1 MTPSRRAFLA
11 LAVAATGG
19 AAWAAHSVA
28 AVGKTAAFDQRA
40 FETALAAGKPILVEI
55 SAPWCSVCRTQQK
68 VLADLFGEQRFAGIV
83 ALDVDF
89 DSQGDVVRAFR
100 AQRQSTLIV
109 FADGQEVARSVGD
122 SSRAGIA
129 ALLETAL

>member
-28 AVGKTAAFDQRA
+28 EAGSSAGFEQGA
-40 FETALAAGKPILVEI
+40 FEAALAAGKPVLVEI
-55 SAPWCSVCRTQQK
+55 SAPWCSVCRAQK
-68 VLADLFGEQRFAGIV
+68 KILSELFADPRFTGVV

-109 FADGQEVARSVGD
+109 FAGGREIARSVGD
-122 SSRAGIA
+122 SSRAGLT
-129 ALLETAL
+129 ALLEAAL